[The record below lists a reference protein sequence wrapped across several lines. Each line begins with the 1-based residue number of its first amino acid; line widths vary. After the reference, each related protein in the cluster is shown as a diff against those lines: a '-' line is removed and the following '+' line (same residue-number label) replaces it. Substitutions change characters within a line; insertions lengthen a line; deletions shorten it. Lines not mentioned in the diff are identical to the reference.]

1 MKIGIDITTV
11 LVENYKVGIPWY
23 AYRLIKNIE
32 KIDKTNFYTLYA
44 CSLTKYKK
52 KFDLKKEFK
61 SENFHIQVK
70 FFHRRIFNYAVL
82 TFLPIE
88 FFFGRF
94 DIIHTLHHFSPI
106 NLYGKQVVTI
116 HDLTP
121 LINPDWF
128 HRLYDKEF
136 RFIISKAIKRT
147 DVIITVSHSTKRDLV
162 NFFNVNPEKIKVIYL
177 APDETYKLIEDDEA
191 ITQVK
196 KKYKITKKY
205 LLFVGTIEPRKNLI
219 RLLNVFKKIKN
230 KLSDYQLVIT
240 GKIGWKT
247 KIFFETIENIPE
259 WIKNDI
265 IITGYVSQDD
275 LPLLYN
281 GCDIFIYPSLYEGFG
296 LPIVE
301 AMRCGVPVITSN
313 ISSMP
318 EVAGDGAILVNP
330 EDEEEIGNAIIRL
343 IEDRELREELKK
355 KGLERSK
362 MFSWEKTAI
371 ETLKVYKELE

>member
-1 MKIGIDITTV
+1 MKIGIDITTL

-32 KIDKTNFYTLYA
+32 KIDKTNLYVLYA
-44 CSLTKYKK
+44 CSTTKYKK

-70 FFHRRIFNYAVL
+70 FFHRRIFNYAVQI
-82 TFLPIE
+82 FLPIE

-94 DIIHTLHHFSPI
+94 DIIHTLHPFSPI

-128 HRLYDKEF
+128 HQLYDKEF

-147 DVIITVSHSTKRDLV
+147 DVIITVSHSTKRDLI

-177 APDETYKLIEDDEA
+177 APDETYRRIEDDEA

-205 LLFVGTIEPRKNLI
+205 LLFVGTIEPRKNLV

-247 KIFFETIENIPE
+247 KIFFETLENIPE
-259 WIKNDI
+259 RIKNDI

-296 LPIVE
+296 FPVVE

-313 ISSMP
+313 VSSMP
-318 EVAGDGAILVNP
+318 EVAGDAAILVNP
-330 EDEEEIGNAIIRL
+330 ENEEEIGNAIIRL

-355 KGLERSK
+355 RGLERSK
-362 MFSWEKTAI
+362 MFSWKKTAI